1 MDRVDYQSLIV
12 QDVINL
18 ENKGELNLSPWYQRR
33 SVWIRAQQAYLINTL
48 LESKPIPA
56 LYIRHTLD
64 LENEKSIKEIVDG
77 QQRTRAI
84 LAYCKNEFKARH
96 PAYSKL
102 MLFSQLKRQER
113 EKFLLTALP
122 VGYLLGAS
130 DADVIDI
137 FARINSVAKTLNP
150 QEKRNAL
157 FSGEFKQFCVSQSV
171 DRTEFWREYGIFSGN
186 DIARM
191 TEVQFI
197 SDLVVNMLDGLS
209 DFGAPKLNKY
219 YQDFDE
225 DFPRGDEIRE
235 RLDRVFDFLISLE
248 PEVISDTIF
257 QRQPIFFSLFL
268 VLDQSASLSKKKIE
282 RGLVEID
289 NRFNSD
295 LPLSERPKEDANF
308 YLAASSTTQRI
319 AQRKVRDKYI
329 KRFVG

>member
-64 LENEKSIKEIVDG
+64 LENEKSIREVVDG

-84 LAYCKNEFKARH
+84 LAYCENKFKARH

-102 MLFSQLKRQER
+102 MLFRELKRQER

-197 SDLVVNMLDGLS
+197 SDLVVNMLDGLT
-209 DFGAPKLNKY
+209 DFSASKLNKCY
-219 YQDFDE
+219 RDFDE
-225 DFPRGDEIRE
+225 NFPHGDEIRQ

-268 VLDQSASLSKKKIE
+268 VLDQLDSLSKKKIE

-289 NRFNSD
+289 SRFNSD
-295 LPLSERPKEDANF
+295 PPLSERPKEDANF

-329 KRFVG
+329 KRFIG